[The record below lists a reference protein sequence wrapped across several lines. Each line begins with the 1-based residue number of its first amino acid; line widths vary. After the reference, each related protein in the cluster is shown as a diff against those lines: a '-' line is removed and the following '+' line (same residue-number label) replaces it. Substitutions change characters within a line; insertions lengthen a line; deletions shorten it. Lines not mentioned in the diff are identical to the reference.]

1 MKDEMYEGSMRQ
13 QGRKKKSKRKSKD
26 EGKLVKGMTREVKSG
41 KLDLKQELANKND
54 AKAHEAE
61 TYQKALKN
69 TGGN

>member
-1 MKDEMYEGSMRQ
+1 MKEEMYEGKMKQ
-13 QGRKKKSKRKSKD
+13 QGRKKKFKRKSKD
-26 EGKLVKGMTREVKSG
+26 EGKLVKGMIGEGKSG
-41 KLDLKQELANKND
+41 KLDLKQELTNKND